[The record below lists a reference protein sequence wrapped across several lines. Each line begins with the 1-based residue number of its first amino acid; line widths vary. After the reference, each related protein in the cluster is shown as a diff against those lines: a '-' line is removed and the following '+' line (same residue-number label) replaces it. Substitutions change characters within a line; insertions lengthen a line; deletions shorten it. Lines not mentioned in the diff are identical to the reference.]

1 MIDIYIA
8 THKKLHFDLPP
19 IYKWVQVNAAKNGEW
34 EGYLHDSDGE
44 DNISEKNDSYCEL
57 TVLYQ
62 LWKNSKADIQ
72 GLCHYRR
79 FLGKRPTISLLEMGS
94 GYIFKKDSIGK
105 QVLAEND
112 LKGLLD
118 EADVL
123 LARNLGPYPLT
134 AFEDLQRFV
143 YLEDIT
149 AMIAVI
155 EKFFPDYQEALWETL
170 AATNLSYCNIFIAKR
185 SFTHAYC
192 PWLFSVLRKV
202 EKMVDISGYDKNHKR
217 IFGYLAEVLLNVYV
231 RRNRIRTQTLDL
243 VMLDEVPGPISFKR
257 KVWLLNERLRVSV
270 GLFPLV
276 YEYEKEKAKYM
287 RLKKGEVSTI
297 ALTYKAL
304 SSYFLSIGCKNVSIV
319 SDAKKIKRLLAGFS
333 SYTIQVMIV
342 DDKDQLLSVYS
353 LAKDFR
359 NKDLPFTTA
368 NVTRAYCAF
377 VPTREEVISAYN
389 NGVVLMP
396 NTNG

>member
-8 THKKLHFDLPP
+8 THKKHHFDLPP

-62 LWKNSKADIQ
+62 LWKNSQADIQ

-79 FLGKRPTISLLEMGS
+79 FLGKRPTVSLLEMGS
-94 GYIFKKDSIGK
+94 GYMFKQDSIGK
-105 QVLAEND
+105 KVIAENE
-112 LKGLLD
+112 LKELLD

-155 EKFFPDYQEALWETL
+155 EESFPDYQEALWETL
-170 AATNLSYCNIFIAKR
+170 ASMDLSYCNIFIAKR

-202 EKMVDISGYDKNHKR
+202 EKRVDISGYDKNHKR

-231 RRNRIRTQTLDL
+231 RKNRIRTQTLDL
-243 VMLDEVPGPISFKR
+243 VMLDEVPGPVSFKR
-257 KVWLLNERLRVSV
+257 KVWLLNERLRVSI
-270 GLFPLV
+270 GMRP
-276 YEYEKEKAKYM
+276 YKIKKAKYTH
-287 RLKKGEVSTI
+287 LKNGKNDDVAETT
-297 ALTYKAL
+297 LTYKSL

-319 SDAKKIKRLLAGFS
+319 SDAKKIKRLLAVFP
-333 SYTIQVMIV
+333 SYAIQVMIV
-342 DDKDQLLSVYS
+342 DNKDQLLSVYS

-377 VPTREEVISAYN
+377 VPTREDVISAYN

-396 NTNG
+396 NSNG